1 MASKLKAMYP
11 ITLYNDGKSDR
22 ERNVINVNQERL
34 NENFRNLSEAIIE
47 LFTSGEHTL
56 DYLSARVS
64 KDEASW
70 TAIGQQVE
78 QNTAAILVLPTSITQ
93 SITDVITEYVAHN
106 GEVQTDDPVLTTAIA
121 SLVQQS
127 SDKLT
132 VSFTTTTNAINNSVQ
147 SQDER
152 LSAIES
158 WVKIVAANVG
168 AGTNAGVIIGSSD
181 SVSSFKA
188 EASCIFFYSGDDS
201 RAKWANALAG
211 LDSDGNFIASRAHI
225 ESLLLGNMFDVD
237 VVEDNGVEFLHIT
250 GRS

>member
-1 MASKLKAMYP
+1 MASKMKAMYP
-11 ITLYNDGKSDR
+11 ITLYNNGENDR

-34 NENFRNLSEAIIE
+34 NENFRNLAEAIIE

-56 DYLSARVS
+56 NYLSARVS
-64 KDEASW
+64 ADESSW

-93 SITDVITEYVAHN
+93 SITDVITEYVANN
-106 GEVQTDDPVLTTAIA
+106 GEVQAGDPVLTTAIA

-132 VSFTTTTNAINNSVQ
+132 VTFTTTTNAINSSVQ
-147 SQDER
+147 AQGER
-152 LSAIES
+152 LTNIES
-158 WVKIVAANVG
+158 WVKIVAANAD

-181 SVSSFKA
+181 SISSFKA
-188 EASCIFFYSGDDS
+188 EATCIFFYGGDDS
-201 RAKWANALAG
+201 QAKWANALAG
-211 LDSDGNFIASRAHI
+211 LDTYGNFIASRAHVN
-225 ESLLLGNMFDVD
+225 SLLLGDMFDVD
-237 VVEDNGVEFLHIT
+237 VVEANGTQFLHIT